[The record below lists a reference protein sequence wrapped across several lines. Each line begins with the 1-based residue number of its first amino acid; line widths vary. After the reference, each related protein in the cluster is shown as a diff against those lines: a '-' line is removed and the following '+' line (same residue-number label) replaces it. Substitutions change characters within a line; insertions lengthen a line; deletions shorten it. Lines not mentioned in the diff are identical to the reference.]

1 MSRSDASPAPEAVA
15 ELIEELLRRLC
26 SGGQAASMSAFADV
40 DLSFSQ
46 VRVLM
51 VLAYVDTPLPIH
63 QIAAHLGLSVA
74 SAGRNVDSLLH
85 AGLVDRG
92 DDDHDRRVKLVHLT
106 AGGRDLVA
114 EHFACHRR
122 NLAEFTLR
130 LSATDRRRI
139 ADALAPVLDG
149 DAIAAVPPTFGGRP
163 AVPGASTR
171 SVAQ

>member
-1 MSRSDASPAPEAVA
+1 
-15 ELIEELLRRLC
+15 
-26 SGGQAASMSAFADV
+26 MSAFADV

-46 VRVLM
+46 VRMLM

-85 AGLVDRG
+85 AGLVVRG
-92 DDDHDRRVKLVHLT
+92 DDDRDRRVKLVHLT
-106 AGGRDLVA
+106 ASGRDLVA

-122 NLAEFTLR
+122 SLAEFTRR

-139 ADALAPVLDG
+139 VDALAPVLDG
-149 DAIAAVPPTFGGRP
+149 DAIAAVPPTSGGRP
-163 AVPGASTR
+163 AVPGAAPR

>member
-1 MSRSDASPAPEAVA
+1 
-15 ELIEELLRRLC
+15 
-26 SGGQAASMSAFADV
+26 MSAFADV

-46 VRVLM
+46 VRMLM
-51 VLAYVDTPLPIH
+51 VLAYVDTPLAIH
-63 QIAAHLGLSVA
+63 QIAAYLGLSVA
-74 SAGRNVDSLLH
+74 SAGRNVDSLLR

-122 NLAEFTLR
+122 NLAEFTRR

-139 ADALAPVLDG
+139 VDALAPVLDG
-149 DAIAAVPPTFGGRP
+149 DTIVAVLPPLGGGP

-171 SVAQ
+171 SVVR